1 MAWAVVA
8 EVACFQGVGWYWV
21 TRFPSE
27 SRISSMTCGVMMTP
41 LSAMADAT
49 MAICSG
55 LAWVHFWPMD
65 E

>member
-1 MAWAVVA
+1 
-8 EVACFQGVGWYWV
+8 
-21 TRFPSE
+21 
-27 SRISSMTCGVMMTP
+27 MTWGVMMTP

-49 MAICSG
+49 MAICRG